1 MAPKHERALEA
12 EIDAAGLLGQALAEA
27 DEHEGRR
34 DADRAAEHGDE
45 DGDEAESSF
54 MCGPPLLGWK
64 IVKRP

>member
-12 EIDAAGLLGQALAEA
+12 EIDAARFLRQALAERH
-27 DEHEGRR
+27 EQEGRR

-45 DGDEAESSF
+45 DGGERCIVHRGRRSSRR
-54 MCGPPLLGWK
+54 WK